1 MGTKR
6 SRGGDLLAALIT
18 FSLVFGV
25 TYIAG
30 RAFMPSF
37 RSGIAGL
44 VAEAANGARP
54 PSEAAPDSADSDS
67 ILLADLR
74 VDLTSLGAP
83 AVIDV
88 AGAIDGRYVLEHA
101 DAPVVWVPLRG
112 EAPEP
117 GEGFPIDV
125 DIRFSAADTTL
136 TVVADQAE
144 AGVPRSERLT
154 VVLTTAGRSFVAHPG
169 ECSLELLRS
178 GYSTQSNPYV
188 GEIIVAFF
196 TGQVLCRDVGDIRSG
211 ETVSFTAVFD
221 YEAH

>member
-1 MGTKR
+1 MGALR
-6 SRGGDLLAALIT
+6 RNRGGDLLAAVVAFL
-18 FSLVFGV
+18 LVFSV

-30 RAFMPSF
+30 RASMPSF
-37 RSGIAGL
+37 RSSIAEL
-44 VAEAANGARP
+44 MAEAQRQRP
-54 PSEAAPDSADSDS
+54 SSETTPDAVESDS
-67 ILLADLR
+67 TLLTELR
-74 VDLTSLGAP
+74 VELTALRAP
-83 AVIDV
+83 AVMELV
-88 AGAIDGRYVLEHA
+88 GAIDGRYVLEHA

-112 EAPEP
+112 APPEP
-117 GEGFPIDV
+117 GEGFPIDI

-136 TVVADQAE
+136 TLVANQAE
-144 AGVPRSERLT
+144 AGVPRSEGLT

-169 ECSLELLRS
+169 ECSLELHRS
-178 GYSTQSNPYV
+178 GYATQSNPYV